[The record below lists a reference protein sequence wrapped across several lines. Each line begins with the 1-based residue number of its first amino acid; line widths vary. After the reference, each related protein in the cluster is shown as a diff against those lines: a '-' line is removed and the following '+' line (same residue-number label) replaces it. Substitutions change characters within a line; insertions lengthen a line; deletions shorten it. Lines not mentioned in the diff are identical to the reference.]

1 MFIFLFYCYL
11 IAKHCGL
18 EAYEFVYFK
27 GNCHIYENAIDACK
41 LQITR
46 EPFPFPTVSIKEM
59 RENIS
64 DYTVD
69 DFVLENYQSHE
80 AIKVAMI
87 A

>member
-1 MFIFLFYCYL
+1 
-11 IAKHCGL
+11 
-18 EAYEFVYFK
+18 V
-27 GNCHIYENAIDACK
+27 
-41 LQITR
+41 
-46 EPFPFPTVSIKEM
+46 

-80 AIKVAMI
+80 AIKVAMV